1 MESETTP
8 KTTSQ
13 SLNFWQIWNVTFGFF
28 GTQFGWALQMSNT
41 SAIYEYLGAEPEQI
55 PILWLA
61 GPITGLIVQPIIG
74 YCSDRAQTPFGRR
87 KPFFLTGALLSSLAL
102 IFMPNSGNL
111 WMAAGMLWL
120 LDTSFNS
127 TVEPLRAFTGDR
139 ITGKQRTRGFAMQAF
154 FIGLGAVAGALAPWI
169 FSHLGFWENTSETG
183 TIPLSVKFSFYL
195 GALVYLSCVLWTA
208 ISTGNEPLEE
218 KETRIEPPEGEG
230 IKGFFRNIIQMP
242 ETMRQLAVVQFF
254 TWVGMFCVFLYL
266 PPAIAR
272 QVFGATDQTSPLYT
286 QGIEWAGIFIAVY
299 NAVCFIV
306 SLFLARFSRL
316 TSRKFVHAFCLLC
329 GGVGLIAL
337 FWIRDRY
344 LIFFCAMALGLAWS
358 SILSM
363 PYSILADALPSEK
376 MGSYIGIFN
385 VFIVVPQICVALGLG
400 WMMSTFLHS
409 SHLLAVVL
417 GGFFLI
423 IAALF
428 VPRVTDVVEDKPSL
442 REEEIVRS
450 DLEKEGILPTL

>member
-1 MESETTP
+1 MQQTTP
-8 KTTSQ
+8 PKSTPSD
-13 SLNFWQIWNVTFGFF
+13 LNFWQIWNITFGFF
-28 GTQFGWALQMSNT
+28 GTQFGWALQMGNT
-41 SAIYEYLGAEPEQI
+41 SAIYEYLGANPEQI
-55 PILWLA
+55 PLLWLA
-61 GPITGLIVQPIIG
+61 GPITGLIIQPLIG
-74 YCSDRAQTPFGRR
+74 YWSDRGTPLGRR
-87 KPFFLTGALLSSLAL
+87 KPFFLAGAILSSFAL
-102 IFMPNSGNL
+102 IMMPNSGNL
-111 WMAAGMLWL
+111 WMAAGMLWI

-139 ITGKQRTRGFAMQAF
+139 ISGEQRTLGFTMQAF
-154 FIGLGAVAGALAPWI
+154 FIGLGAVLGSLCPWI
-169 FSHLGFWENTSETG
+169 FSHLGFINDVG
-183 TIPLSVKFSFYL
+183 TKTAIPLSVKLSFYF

-208 ISTGNEPLEE
+208 LSTGKSPLDYNPPSEEEQEPA
-218 KETRIEPPEGEG
+218 GAG
-230 IKGFFRNIIQMP
+230 DFFRNIWQMP
-242 ETMRQLAVVQFF
+242 KTMRQLAVVQFF

-299 NAVCFIV
+299 NGVCFIV
-306 SLFLARFSRL
+306 SLFLARFAKL
-316 TSRKFVHAFCLLC
+316 TSRKFVHGFCLLC
-329 GGVGLIAL
+329 GGIGLISL

-344 LIFFCAMALGLAWS
+344 FIFFSAMALGMAWA

-363 PYSILADALPSEK
+363 PYSILADALPEEK

-385 VFIVVPQICVALGLG
+385 IFTVVPQICVALGLG
-400 WMMSTFLHS
+400 WVMSAFLDS

-428 VPRVTDVVEDKPSL
+428 VPRVTDVVEDSSISSSEL
-442 REEEIVRS
+442 REEEIRQLAG
-450 DLEKEGILPTL
+450 DRG

>member
-1 MESETTP
+1 MNPTKKPTTQ
-8 KTTSQ
+8 T
-13 SLNFWQIWNVTFGFF
+13 LNFWQIWNLTFGFF

-41 SAIYEYLGAEPEQI
+41 SAIYEYLGADPEQI

-87 KPFFLTGALLSSLAL
+87 KPFFLTGALLSSFAL
-102 IFMPNSGNL
+102 IMMPNSGSL
-111 WMAAGMLWL
+111 WMAAGMLWI

-127 TVEPLRAFTGDR
+127 TVEPLRAFIGDR
-139 ITGKQRTRGFAMQAF
+139 ISGKQRTLGFAMQAF
-154 FIGLGAVAGALAPWI
+154 FIGLGAVVGALSPWI
-169 FSHLGFWENTSETG
+169 FSHLGFLDNVSESG

-208 ISTGNEPLEE
+208 ISTKNTPSEENETSAEQQE
-218 KETRIEPPEGEG
+218 ADG
-230 IKGFFRNIIQMP
+230 IKGFIDNIIQMP

-254 TWVGMFCVFLYL
+254 TWVGMFCLFLYL

-272 QVFGATDQTSPLYT
+272 QVFGATSEHSELYT

-299 NAVCFIV
+299 NGVCFVV
-306 SLFLARFSRL
+306 SLFLARFARL

-344 LIFFCAMALGLAWS
+344 LIFLCAIALGLAWS

-363 PYSILADALPSEK
+363 PYSILADALPVKK

-400 WMMSTFLHS
+400 WVMSAFLHS
-409 SHLLAVVL
+409 SHLLAVVF

-428 VPRVTDVVEDKPSL
+428 VPRVRDVVEDTPDFIAEEML
-442 REEEIVRS
+442 RSEVETETIV
-450 DLEKEGILPTL
+450 PTS

>member
-1 MESETTP
+1 MAQTTDATP
-8 KTTSQ
+8 Q
-13 SLNFWQIWNVTFGFF
+13 SLGFWQIWNLTFGFF

-41 SAIYEYLGAEPEQI
+41 SAIYEYLGANPEQI

-61 GPITGLIVQPIIG
+61 GPITGLIVQPLIG
-74 YCSDRAQTPFGRR
+74 YFSDRAKTPFGRR

-111 WMAAGMLWL
+111 WMAAGMLWI

-127 TVEPLRAFTGDR
+127 TVEPLRAFIGDR
-139 ITGKQRTRGFAMQAF
+139 ITGKQRTLGFAMQAF
-154 FIGLGAVAGALAPWI
+154 FIGLGAVVGALAPWI
-169 FSHLGFWENTSETG
+169 FSHLGILDNSLQSG
-183 TIPLSVKFSFYL
+183 SIPLSVKFSFYL
-195 GALVYLSCVLWTA
+195 GALVYMSCVLWTA
-208 ISTGNEPLEE
+208 MSTPNTPAEMEE
-218 KETRIEPPEGEG
+218 TPEESQETEGG
-230 IKGFFRNIIQMP
+230 GFIDNIRQMP
-242 ETMRQLAVVQFF
+242 KTMRQLAVVQFF

-272 QVFGATDQTSPLYT
+272 QIFGATNEHSALYT
-286 QGIEWAGIFIAVY
+286 RGIEWAGIFTAVY
-299 NAVCFIV
+299 NGVCFIA
-306 SLFLARFSRL
+306 SLFLARFARL
-316 TSRKFVHAFCLLC
+316 TSRKFVHGFCLLC

-344 LIFFCAMALGLAWS
+344 LIFLCATALGLAWAS
-358 SILSM
+358 MLSM
-363 PYSILADALPSEK
+363 PYSILADALPPEK

-400 WMMSTFLHS
+400 WVMSTFLHS

-428 VPRVTDVVEDKPSL
+428 VPRVTDIAEDRPDL
-442 REEEIVRS
+442 REEEMMRSIEEQESIVTS
-450 DLEKEGILPTL
+450 S